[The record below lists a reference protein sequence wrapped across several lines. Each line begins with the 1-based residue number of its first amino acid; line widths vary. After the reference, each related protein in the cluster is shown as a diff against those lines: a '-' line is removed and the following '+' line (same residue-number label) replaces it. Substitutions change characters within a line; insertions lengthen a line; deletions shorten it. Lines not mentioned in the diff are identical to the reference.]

1 MEADKL
7 MEKNFIV
14 VFLFLK
20 SITISIHF
28 NNYALQNKHLLHR
41 LQRKKLIY
49 MFSFNRVSIDKKKFR
64 NKKIK
69 LLHSL
74 SKSKSIFL
82 LINKK

>member
-7 MEKNFIV
+7 MEKNLIV

-49 MFSFNRVSIDKKKFR
+49 MFSFNRVSIDKKNLETK
-64 NKKIK
+64 NKITSFTFKIK
-69 LLHSL
+69 
-74 SKSKSIFL
+74 IYIPFDQ
-82 LINKK
+82 